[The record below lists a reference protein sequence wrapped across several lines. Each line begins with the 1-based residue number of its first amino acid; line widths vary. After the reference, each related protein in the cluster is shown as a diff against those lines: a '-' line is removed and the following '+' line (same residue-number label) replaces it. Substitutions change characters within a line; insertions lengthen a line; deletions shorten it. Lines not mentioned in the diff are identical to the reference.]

1 MPHANATHAMN
12 PIRLAA
18 CAALLAIAAGCAS
31 SSLSPSALT
40 SGQFADP
47 ARGVVLVSTGAV
59 QRCSATAMWAPI
71 YVGGTHELAPG
82 RPVVPIDEPVVSA
95 FQDHFGT
102 VSAVSLPAGR
112 YVITA
117 EYANPLFDSGRVPA
131 YSFEV
136 EAGQAVYI
144 GELWRVSSCGV
155 GSLVLRDNYDRDV
168 ALAGNLN
175 KQFVAHPPKKALA
188 QPLRGAPGR

>member
-1 MPHANATHAMN
+1 MTLV
-12 PIRLAA
+12 RTAA
-18 CAALLAIAAGCAS
+18 CAVLLAITAGCAS

-40 SGQFADP
+40 SAQFADP

-59 QRCSATAMWAPI
+59 QRCTSTAMWAPI
-71 YVGGTHELAPG
+71 YVDRTHELAPG
-82 RPVVPIDEPVVSA
+82 RPVVPLDETAVSA

-117 EYANPLFDSGRVPA
+117 EYANPLFDSGLVPA
-131 YSFEV
+131 YAFEV
-136 EAGQAVYI
+136 LAGQAVYI
-144 GELWRVSSCGV
+144 GELWRATPCGI
-155 GSLVLRDNYDRDV
+155 GSLILRDNYERDV

-175 KQFVAHPPKKALA
+175 KEFVAHPPKKALA
-188 QPLRGAPGR
+188 EPLRGAPRR